1 MSQYTF
7 NMIVCVTITVTFL
20 IIVSTGTRALELPPP
35 F

>member
-20 IIVSTGTRALELPPP
+20 IIASTGTRALELPPP